1 MTLVLSAGYFRLK
14 VCQKKVTIK
23 HTFPTCTCKKLKK
36 FLMPC
41 KHFLAVF
48 QHVQGVSWN
57 SLSEIY
63 TSLPLFTIDFD
74 VFGIK
79 EPVALEI
86 ENTEDPLLSK
96 MKQIK
101 KTSKQTKWR
110 ERLANLWS

>member
-23 HTFPTCTCKKLKK
+23 HTFQLQDWKK

-63 TSLPLFTIDFD
+63 TTLPLFTIEFD

-86 ENTEDPLLSK
+86 ENTEDPLLSR
-96 MKQIK
+96 MKQVK

-110 ERLANLWS
+110 EKG